1 MNIDNWQRKI
11 RIAGASLLL
20 LSLTQ
25 KAYCTT
31 TTCSDSI
38 MVFLLGSIGF
48 IFGGA
53 ALCWLANPLLIASW
67 YFIKKTKRS
76 MFLSTGAF
84 IISMLF
90 LTSGSVLDN
99 ENGNYHPIVSY
110 ESGYWLWLC
119 SCLITMIG
127 NFAIQLHINTLVR
140 DNKMNPDL

>member
-1 MNIDNWQRKI
+1 MNVEKWQKNI
-11 RIAGASLLL
+11 RIIGISLLL
-20 LSLTQ
+20 VSLTQ
-25 KAYCTT
+25 KAYCTS

-67 YFIKKTKRS
+67 YFIKKTKPA
-76 MFLSTGAF
+76 MFLSAAAF
-84 IISMLF
+84 IIAMLF

-110 ESGYWLWLC
+110 EPGYWLWLG
-119 SCLITMIG
+119 SGLITMLG
-127 NFAIQLHINTLVR
+127 NFAIQLQLNNQNRLQR
-140 DNKMNPDL
+140 LNQN

>member
-1 MNIDNWQRKI
+1 
-11 RIAGASLLL
+11 
-20 LSLTQ
+20 
-25 KAYCTT
+25 
-31 TTCSDSI
+31 
-38 MVFLLGSIGF
+38 
-48 IFGGA
+48 
-53 ALCWLANPLLIASW
+53 
-67 YFIKKTKRS
+67 